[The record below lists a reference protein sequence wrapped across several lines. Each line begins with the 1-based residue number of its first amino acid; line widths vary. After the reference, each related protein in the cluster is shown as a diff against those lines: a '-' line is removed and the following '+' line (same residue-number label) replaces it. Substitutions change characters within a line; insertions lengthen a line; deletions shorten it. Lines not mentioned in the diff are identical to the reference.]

1 MPQLHKRGLKTPK
14 WHIGTVLANM
24 DSFGKQIPMF
34 NIQGD
39 SQVKTVFGGVLSV
52 LVITL
57 TLMYSTMKFIDLMER
72 KNPQLIEQELS
83 EYFETSS
90 VVNLNDINFRMA
102 FTVEGFLDK
111 ERKDDP
117 RYIKYMVVLRGREDG
132 NNY

>member
-1 MPQLHKRGLKTPK
+1 
-14 WHIGTVLANM
+14 M
-24 DSFGKQIPMF
+24 DSFGKKIPMF

-57 TLMYSTMKFIDLMER
+57 TLMYSKMKFIDLMER

-102 FTVEGFLDK
+102 FTVEGYLDK